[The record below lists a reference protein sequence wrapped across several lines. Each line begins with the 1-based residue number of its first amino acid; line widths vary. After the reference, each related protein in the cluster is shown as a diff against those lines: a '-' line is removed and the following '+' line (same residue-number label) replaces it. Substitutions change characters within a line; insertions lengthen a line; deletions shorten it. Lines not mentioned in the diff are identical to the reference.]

1 MKKTILLLLLLGL
14 MGITEVKAQCTP
26 VPFPPP
32 PLTNPDTSQG
42 IPPAYGG
49 VPYNEVIH
57 VRVPSDTIVFGT
69 LLPIDSIGVDS
80 ITGLPPSFSWATN
93 TPSNYWIGGTYGC
106 FNVTGNPTVADTG
119 TYTMVLHAKIFVGHN
134 PNNTVLYDAN
144 FDFQILD
151 STLMAIPG
159 VSSLQFSVLPNAP
172 NPFDDKTTI
181 RFISPQ
187 NDELLFEVYNV
198 AGSLVWKQKVQARKG
213 INELEFYKG
222 RLAPGVYIYHLHN
235 EVSGVRNQMIIR

>member
-1 MKKTILLLLLLGL
+1 MKKTILFLLLV
-14 MGITEVKAQCTP
+14 GIVGIIEIKAQCTP

-32 PLTNPDTSQG
+32 PLTNPDTTQG

-49 VPYNEVIH
+49 VPYNEVVH
-57 VRVPSDTIVFGT
+57 VRVPADTVVFGT
-69 LLPIDSIGVDS
+69 TLPIDSIGVDS

-93 TPSNYWIGGTYGC
+93 TASNYWLGGTYGC
-106 FNVTGNPTVADTG
+106 FSVTGNPAVADTG

-134 PNNTVLYDAN
+134 PNNTILYDAN

-159 VSSLQFSVLPNAP
+159 ASSLQFSVYPNAP

-187 NDELLFEVYNV
+187 NEDFLFEVYNV
-198 AGSLVWKQKVQARKG
+198 AGSQVWKQKVQARRGMNK
-213 INELEFYKG
+213 LEFRKDG
-222 RLAPGVYIYHLHN
+222 LAPGIYIYHLHN
-235 EVSGVRNQMIIR
+235 EVHSFRKQMIIQ